1 MKMATCHPGRRRG
14 HSSGLCQG
22 CYRRAREAGT
32 IPSKRATCHPDRP
45 HRSRGLCQPCYMK
58 ASRVGD
64 FASAGQATCH
74 PDRKT
79 YALALCLSCYR
90 QKQRKTSPARQPW
103 ALRAKRYNTSQE
115 DLRRLF
121 RAQDAKCA
129 SCSAELLEGSRF
141 THVDHDHETGGI
153 RGILCY
159 SCNTTLGNAKDNL
172 VRLRACADYLE
183 RYRLRVAA

>member
-32 IPSKRATCHPDRP
+32 IPSK
-45 HRSRGLCQPCYMK
+45 K
-58 ASRVGD
+58 
-64 FASAGQATCH
+64 ATCH